1 LNSKKQKIASILKSL
16 RILKVPQRGM
26 SNISRTGH
34 KAIGCALIGQVFVW
48 KSGGEMCIS
57 NMQGNDDPICM
68 ELFFL

>member
-1 LNSKKQKIASILKSL
+1 
-16 RILKVPQRGM
+16 M